1 LRSLIKTYTHDPFY
15 RAMGDFYRNG
25 NFHRLKNY
33 TSSII
38 DLQLIHGDDYSYKK
52 SDPLYRGVGRI
63 QIQDYKINS
72 IHYWP
77 TLTSTSKSLITA
89 H

>member
-1 LRSLIKTYTHDPFY
+1 
-15 RAMGDFYRNG
+15 MGDIYRNG

-52 SDPLYRGVGRI
+52 SDLLYRGVRKI
-63 QIQDYKINS
+63 QIEDYKINGV
-72 IHYWP
+72 HYWP
-77 TLTSTSKSLITA
+77 TLTSTSKSLVKA
-89 H
+89 HEFSGYYH